1 MKYHIVSIKEF
12 SLNFCPLGNN
22 CLVQVVAL
30 STCCF
35 CTTPHSIL
43 KIKRVCTLWTKVF
56 SPTFYFQR
64 VFLALKICGM
74 YLQHFF
80 SSDKCYCGTMSD
92 QVSFI
97 IFSNIC
103 NVWKECFLEMHAQY
117 FEISPDLGRLG
128 KWIWSNN
135 SHLKILFMYLK
146 IYLKRWH
153 VDFQLEVLFQ

>member
-74 YLQHFF
+74 YLQPFY
-80 SSDKCYCGTMSD
+80 SSDKCYFGTMSD

-97 IFSNIC
+97 IFQYLQCVKRMFPWNAC
-103 NVWKECFLEMHAQY
+103 AVFWNVARFRKTGKMNMKQKTVIWKFH
-117 FEISPDLGRLG
+117 
-128 KWIWSNN
+128 
-135 SHLKILFMYLK
+135 
-146 IYLKRWH
+146 
-153 VDFQLEVLFQ
+153 